1 MAKRR
6 VSLTHRKQ
14 RSVLTDMLPF
24 EVPPTFSNRGFYRF
38 LRDNYVEIENKQ
50 LRWVCETDAL
60 DRTMRLLF
68 GINSAE
74 GVTTEVVTEWGKTKI
89 RRSVPI
95 EKCQMATIPFNFMVS
110 HNLDG
115 RTLSVIHPRNQ
126 VAVAS
131 FYATHSALII
141 YHTSVSEFS
150 IRRPVSVSRYAYF
163 KDKLHDE
170 RLDGVAG
177 LEEEDR
183 EYEQLG
189 SYFVYRKYRNIH
201 RFFESYK
208 YHRSEKKYDAM
219 VQIDV
224 SKCFDSIYTHS
235 LSWAVLGKDQTK
247 FSLRKSNG
255 TFSGHF
261 DALMRHLNH
270 NETNGIVIGPE
281 FSRIFAEIIL
291 QSVDAEVIVRLAK
304 GANLTHKVD
313 YEIFRYVDDFFVF
326 YNEDSTQLK
335 IFETLQQVLK
345 GKKLSINTAKIKY
358 YQKPI
363 ITEITIAKERISTLL
378 NDEVD
383 PACEEEPSVGA
394 SLPPEQKLVC
404 AINANRLIIR
414 YKAAI
419 KKAGVTYGDLLNYTF
434 AIVENKLEKL
444 FNAYS
449 ASNKADR
456 DSKHLS
462 NALLAIME
470 FAFFAYSASPKVN
483 HTIRLCRMIATSVD
497 FLHAQGFPYEQKH
510 LLFKYVHD
518 NVMQQLEKNTM
529 SVHREIESLYLLI
542 SLSQIGREY
551 WLPVSVLLRHFLIN
565 EKEDK
570 INEEKGKKNYV
581 RPAGFMSHFSIT
593 ILLSY
598 IKNKVR
604 YKKLKAF
611 VEAHI
616 IEKLEYMK
624 AHCRND
630 AEALIMLL
638 DLVVCPYISDA
649 TKDSVGLIF
658 GLDAAGLESVQSAN
672 GQWFTAWGDK
682 FDLGKELDAKRSREV
697 Y

>member
-24 EVPPTFSNRGFYRF
+24 EVPPTFSNRGYYRF
-38 LRDNYVEIENKQ
+38 LRDNSIEIENGH
-50 LRWVCETDAL
+50 LRWVCATDAL

-68 GINSAE
+68 GIKAAA
-74 GVTTEVVTEWGKTKI
+74 VIDTEVVTEWGKEKS

-95 EKCQMATIPFNFMVS
+95 GKCEMATIPFNFRVA

-115 RTLSVIHPRNQ
+115 RTLSVVHPRNQ

-163 KDKLHDE
+163 KDKLHEE
-170 RLDGVAG
+170 RLDSVAG

-235 LSWAVLGKDQTK
+235 LPWAVLGKDQTK
-247 FSLRKSNG
+247 FSLEASKG
-255 TFSGHF
+255 TFGGRF
-261 DALMRHLNH
+261 DALMQNLNH
-270 NETNGIVIGPE
+270 KETNGIVIGPE

-291 QSVDAEVIVRLAK
+291 QSVDVELIKQLAE

-326 YNEDSTQLK
+326 YNEESTQLK
-335 IFETLQQVLK
+335 IFETLQEILK
-345 GKKLSINTAKIKY
+345 GKKLSINTAKIKH

-363 ITEITIAKERISTLL
+363 ITEITIAKERISALL
-378 NDEVD
+378 NAEID
-383 PACEEEPSVGA
+383 PLCEEEPPVD
-394 SLPPEQKLVC
+394 PTKHPKQKLVC
-404 AINANRLIIR
+404 AINPNRLIIR

-419 KKAGVTYGDLLNYTF
+419 KEAGVTYGDLLNYTF
-434 AIVENKLEKL
+434 AITENKIEKL
-444 FNAYS
+444 FKAYV
-449 ASNKADR
+449 ASDKSDR
-456 DSKHLS
+456 DRKRLS
-462 NALLAIME
+462 NGLLAIME

-483 HTIRLCRMIATSVD
+483 HTIRICRMIATSVD
-497 FLHAQGFPYEQKH
+497 FVHAQGLPYEQKH

-529 SVHREIESLYLLI
+529 SVHREVENLYLLI
-542 SLSQIGREY
+542 ALSQIGREY
-551 WLPVSVLLRHFLIN
+551 WLPVSVILRHFLI
-565 EKEDK
+565 KE
-570 INEEKGKKNYV
+570 EEGTGNYI
-581 RPAGFMSHFSIT
+581 RPTGFMNHFSIT
-593 ILLSY
+593 TLLSY
-598 IKNKVR
+598 IQDKVR
-604 YKKLKAF
+604 YGKLKTF
-611 VEAHI
+611 IEAHI
-616 IEKLEYMK
+616 IAKLEYMK
-624 AHCRND
+624 AHCPND
-630 AEALIMLL
+630 AETLIMLL
-638 DLVVCPYISDA
+638 DLVVCPYITTA
-649 TKDSVGLIF
+649 TKDAIGLIF
-658 GLDAAGLESVQSAN
+658 KLDAAGLASVQSAN
-672 GQWFTAWGDK
+672 DHWFTAWGSK

>member
-24 EVPPTFSNRGFYRF
+24 EVPPTFSNRGYYRF
-38 LRDNYVEIENKQ
+38 LRDNSIEIENGQ
-50 LRWVCETDAL
+50 LRWICETDAL

-68 GINSAE
+68 GIDPSADI
-74 GVTTEVVTEWGKTKI
+74 TPEVVTEWGKQKA
-89 RRSVPI
+89 RRSVPLK
-95 EKCQMATIPFNFMVS
+95 KCKMATMPFNFRVA

-115 RTLSVIHPRNQ
+115 RTLSVVHPRNQ
-126 VAVAS
+126 VEVAS

-163 KDKLHDE
+163 KDKLHEE
-170 RLDGVAG
+170 RLDSVAG

-235 LSWAVLGKDQTK
+235 LPWAVLGKDQTK
-247 FSLRKSNG
+247 FSLDASKG
-255 TFSGHF
+255 TFGGRF
-261 DALMRHLNH
+261 DALMQNLNH
-270 NETNGIVIGPE
+270 KETNGIVIGPE

-291 QSVDAEVIVRLAK
+291 QSVDSELIRQLAE

-326 YNEDSTQLK
+326 YNEESTQLK
-335 IFETLQQVLK
+335 IFETLQDILK
-345 GKKLSINTAKIKY
+345 GKKLSINTAKIKH

-363 ITEITIAKERISTLL
+363 ITEITIAKERISALL
-378 NDEVD
+378 NAEID
-383 PACEEEPSVGA
+383 PACEEEPLA
-394 SLPPEQKLVC
+394 DPTKPPKQKLVC
-404 AINANRLIIR
+404 SINANRLIIR

-419 KKAGVTYGDLLNYTF
+419 KEAGVTYGDLLNYTF
-434 AIVENKLEKL
+434 AITENKIEKL
-444 FNAYS
+444 FKAYV
-449 ASNKADR
+449 ASDKSDR
-456 DSKHLS
+456 DRKRLS

-497 FLHAQGFPYEQKH
+497 FLHAQGLPYEQKH

-529 SVHREIESLYLLI
+529 SVHREVESLYLLI
-542 SLSQIGREY
+542 ALPQIGREY
-551 WLPVSVLLRHFLIN
+551 WLPVSVLLRHFLI
-565 EKEDK
+565 KE
-570 INEEKGKKNYV
+570 EENTGNYI
-581 RPAGFMSHFSIT
+581 RPTGFMNHFSVT

-598 IKNKVR
+598 IKDKVR
-604 YKKLKAF
+604 YAKLKIF
-611 VEAHI
+611 IEAHI
-616 IEKLEYMK
+616 IAKLEYMK
-624 AHCRND
+624 AHCPDD
-630 AEALIMLL
+630 AETLIMLL
-638 DLVVCPYISDA
+638 DLVVCPYISAA
-649 TKDSVGLIF
+649 TKDAIGLIF
-658 GLDAAGLESVQSAN
+658 KLDAAGLASVQAAN
-672 GQWFTAWGDK
+672 DHWFTAWGDK

>member
-1 MAKRR
+1 
-6 VSLTHRKQ
+6 
-14 RSVLTDMLPF
+14 MLPF
-24 EVPPTFSNRGFYRF
+24 EVPPTFSNRGYYAF
-38 LRDNYVEIENKQ
+38 LRDNSIEIEKGQ
-50 LRWVCETDAL
+50 LRWICETANL
-60 DRTMRLLF
+60 DQTMRLLF
-68 GINSAE
+68 GFTPTAVIA
-74 GVTTEVVTEWGKTKI
+74 TEVVNEWGKQKT

-95 EKCQMATIPFNFMVS
+95 GKCQMATIPFNFRVA

-115 RTLSVIHPRNQ
+115 RTLSVVHPRNQ

-150 IRRPVSVSRYAYF
+150 IRHPVSVSRYAYF
-163 KDKLHDE
+163 KDKLHQD
-170 RLDGVAG
+170 RLDAVAG
-177 LEEEDR
+177 VEEEDR

-235 LSWAVLGKDQTK
+235 LPWAVLGKDQTK
-247 FSLRKSNG
+247 FSLEESKG
-255 TFSGHF
+255 TFGGRF
-261 DALMRHLNH
+261 DALMQNLNH

-291 QSVDAEVIVRLAK
+291 QSIDAQLITQLAE
-304 GANLTHKVD
+304 GAKLTHKVD

-326 YNEDSTQLK
+326 YNQESTHLK
-335 IFETLQQVLK
+335 IFETLQETLK
-345 GKKLSINTAKIKY
+345 SKKLSINTAKIKH

-378 NDEVD
+378 NDEIN
-383 PACEEEPSVGA
+383 PACVEEPLDDPFI
-394 SLPPEQKLVC
+394 LPKQTLVC

-414 YKAAI
+414 YKAAL
-419 KKAGVTYGDLLNYTF
+419 KEAGVTYGDLLNYTF
-434 AIVENKLEKL
+434 AITENKIEKL
-444 FNAYS
+444 FTAYLES
-449 ASNKADR
+449 GKSDR
-456 DSKHLS
+456 DRKRLS
-462 NALLAIME
+462 STLLAIME
-470 FAFFAYSASPKVN
+470 FSFFAYSASPKVN
-483 HTIRLCRMIATSVD
+483 HTIRLCRMIAASVD
-497 FLHAQGFPYEQKH
+497 FLHAQGLSYELKH

-551 WLPVSVLLRHFLIN
+551 WLPVSVLLRHFLI
-565 EKEDK
+565 
-570 INEEKGKKNYV
+570 EEEEGTGNYV
-581 RPAGFMSHFSIT
+581 RPSGFMNHFSIT
-593 ILLSY
+593 ILLTY
-598 IKNKVR
+598 IKDKIR
-604 YKKLKAF
+604 YAKLRGF
-611 VEAHI
+611 VEAHVI
-616 IEKLEYMK
+616 VKLNYMK
-624 AHCRND
+624 AHCPND
-630 AEALIMLL
+630 AETLIMLF
-638 DLVVCPYISDA
+638 DLIVCPYISNA
-649 TKDSVGLIF
+649 TKIAIGGTF
-658 GLDAAGLESVQSAN
+658 GLDAASLSSVQSAN
-672 GQWFTAWGDK
+672 DYWFTAWGDK

>member
-24 EVPPTFSNRGFYRF
+24 EVPPTFSNRGYYRF
-38 LRDNYVEIENKQ
+38 LRNNGIEIEKGQ
-50 LRWVCETDAL
+50 LRWICETTDL
-60 DRTMRLLF
+60 DLTMRLLF
-68 GINSAE
+68 GIEPAT
-74 GVTTEVVTEWGKTKI
+74 VIATEVVTEWGKQKTL
-89 RRSVPI
+89 RSVHTG
-95 EKCQMATIPFNFMVS
+95 KCQMATIPFNFRVA

-115 RTLSVIHPRNQ
+115 RTLSVVHPRNQ

-163 KDKLHDE
+163 KDKLHEE
-170 RLDGVAG
+170 RFDVVAG
-177 LEEEDR
+177 VEEDER

-189 SYFVYRKYRNIH
+189 SYFVYQKYRNIH

-235 LSWAVLGKDQTK
+235 LPWAVLGKDQTK
-247 FSLRKSNG
+247 FNLDESKA
-255 TFSGHF
+255 TFGGLF
-261 DALMRHLNH
+261 DALMQNLNH
-270 NETNGIVIGPE
+270 KETNGIVIGPE
-281 FSRIFAEIIL
+281 FSRVFAEIIL
-291 QSVDAEVIVRLAK
+291 QSVDVELVTKLAVRE
-304 GANLTHKVD
+304 NLTHKVD

-326 YNEDSTQLK
+326 YNKESTQLK
-335 IFETLQQVLK
+335 IFETLQEALK
-345 GKKLSINTAKIKY
+345 SKKLSINTAKIKH

-378 NDEVD
+378 NDEID
-383 PACEEEPSVGA
+383 PVCKEEALADPTV
-394 SLPPEQKLVC
+394 PPKQNLVC
-404 AINANRLIIR
+404 AISANRLIIR
-414 YKAAI
+414 YKSAI
-419 KKAGVTYGDLLNYTF
+419 KEAGVTYGDLLNYTF
-434 AIVENKLEKL
+434 AIAENKIEKL
-444 FNAYS
+444 FKAYVACAKS
-449 ASNKADR
+449 DR
-456 DSKHLS
+456 DRKCLS

-497 FLHAQGFPYEQKH
+497 FLYAQRLQYELKH

-518 NVMQQLEKNTM
+518 NVMLQLEKNTM
-529 SVHREIESLYLLI
+529 SIHREIESLYLLI

-551 WLPVSVLLRHFLIN
+551 WLPVSVLLRHFLIK
-565 EKEDK
+565 EKEGTGD
-570 INEEKGKKNYV
+570 YV

-598 IKNKVR
+598 IKDKVR
-604 YKKLKAF
+604 YAKLKAF

-616 IEKLEYMK
+616 IAKLEYGK
-624 AHCRND
+624 AHCPND
-630 AEALIMLL
+630 TETLIMLL
-638 DLVVCPYISDA
+638 DLVVCPYISTAPRTASDRFLA
-649 TKDSVGLIF
+649 WMQQASRLFSLPTITGLP
-658 GLDAAGLESVQSAN
+658 
-672 GQWFTAWGDK
+672 
-682 FDLGKELDAKRSREV
+682 LGGINSISGKS
-697 Y
+697 

>member
-38 LRDNYVEIENKQ
+38 LRDNSIEIESAQ
-50 LRWVCETDAL
+50 LRWVCGTGAL

-68 GINSAE
+68 GISPTAAI
-74 GVTTEVVTEWGKTKI
+74 TTEIVTEWGKEKK

-95 EKCQMATIPFNFMVS
+95 NKCQMATIPFNFRVAHS
-110 HNLDG
+110 LDG
-115 RTLSVIHPRNQ
+115 RTLSVVHPRNQ

-141 YHTSVSEFS
+141 YHTSNSEFS

-163 KDKLHDE
+163 KDKLHEE
-170 RLDGVAG
+170 RFDGVAG

-208 YHRSEKKYDAM
+208 YHRCEKKYDAM

-235 LSWAVLGKDQTK
+235 LPWAVLGKDQAK
-247 FSLRKSNG
+247 FSLEESKG
-255 TFSGHF
+255 TFGGRF
-261 DALMRHLNH
+261 DALMQSLNH
-270 NETNGIVIGPE
+270 KETNGIVIGPE
-281 FSRIFAEIIL
+281 FSRIFAEIVL
-291 QSVDAEVIVRLAK
+291 QSVDTKLITRLSK
-304 GANLTHKVD
+304 EANLTHKVD

-335 IFETLQQVLK
+335 IIESLQEILK
-345 GKKLSINTAKIKY
+345 DKKLSINTAKVKH

-383 PACEEEPSVGA
+383 PVCDKE
-394 SLPPEQKLVC
+394 SLTDSSQPLEQKLVC
-404 AINANRLIIR
+404 TINANRLITR
-414 YKAAI
+414 YKTVI
-419 KKAGVTYGDLLNYTF
+419 KEARVTYGDLLNYTF
-434 AIVENKLEKL
+434 AIIENKLEKL
-444 FNAYS
+444 FKAYT
-449 ASNKADR
+449 ASDKTNQDR
-456 DSKHLS
+456 KRLTKS
-462 NALLAIME
+462 LLAIME

-497 FLHAQGFPYEQKH
+497 FLRVQRLPYEQKH

-529 SVHREIESLYLLI
+529 SVNREVENLYLLI

-551 WLPVSVLLRHFLIN
+551 WPPVSVLLRYFLI
-565 EKEDK
+565 EEEEDT
-570 INEEKGKKNYV
+570 GKYI
-581 RPAGFMSHFSIT
+581 RPAGFMNHFSIT
-593 ILLSY
+593 VLLSY
-598 IKNKVR
+598 IKDKVR
-604 YKKLKAF
+604 YAKLKSF
-611 VEAHI
+611 IEAHAI
-616 IEKLEYMK
+616 DKLEYMK
-624 AHCRND
+624 AHCPND
-630 AEALIMLL
+630 AETLIMLL
-638 DLVVCPYISDA
+638 DLVVCPYISAA
-649 TKDSVGLIF
+649 TKDSIGQIF
-658 GLDAAGLESVQSAN
+658 ALDKADLASVQSSN
-672 GQWFTAWGDK
+672 DHWFTAWGDK

>member
-24 EVPPTFSNRGFYRF
+24 EVPPTFSNRGYYRF
-38 LRDNYVEIENKQ
+38 LRDNSVEIENGH
-50 LRWVCETDAL
+50 LRWICKTDVL

-68 GINSAE
+68 GILPSAGIAE
-74 GVTTEVVTEWGKTKI
+74 ETLTEWGKEKT
-89 RRSVPI
+89 RRFVPLN
-95 EKCQMATIPFNFMVS
+95 KCQMATIPFNFRVA

-115 RTLSVIHPRNQ
+115 RTLSVVHPRNQ

-163 KDKLHDE
+163 KDKLHEE
-170 RLDGVAG
+170 RLDSVAG
-177 LEEEDR
+177 VEEEDR

-235 LSWAVLGKDQTK
+235 LPWAVLGKDQTK
-247 FSLRKSNG
+247 FSLEESKG
-255 TFSGHF
+255 TFGGHF
-261 DALMRHLNH
+261 DALMQGLNH
-270 NETNGIVIGPE
+270 KETNGIVIGPE

-291 QSVDAEVIVRLAK
+291 QSVDAELIKQLAD
-304 GANLTHKVD
+304 GANLKHKVH

-326 YNEDSTQLK
+326 YNEESAQLK
-335 IFETLQQVLK
+335 IFETLQEILK
-345 GKKLSINTAKIKY
+345 GKKLSINTAKIKH

-363 ITEITIAKERISTLL
+363 ITEITVAKERISMLL
-378 NDEVD
+378 NDEINPV
-383 PACEEEPSVGA
+383 CEEEPLA
-394 SLPPEQKLVC
+394 DPAKPPKLKLVC
-404 AINANRLIIR
+404 GINANRLIIR

-419 KKAGVTYGDLLNYTF
+419 KETGVTYGDLLNYTF
-434 AIVENKLEKL
+434 AIFENKVEKL
-444 FNAYS
+444 FKAYV
-449 ASNKADR
+449 ASDKSDR
-456 DSKHLS
+456 DRKRLS

-470 FAFFAYSASPKVN
+470 VAFFAYSASPKVN
-483 HTIRLCRMIATSVD
+483 HTIRICRMIATSVD
-497 FLHAQGFPYEQKH
+497 FLHAQGLPYEQKH

-518 NVMQQLEKNTM
+518 NVIQQLEKNTM
-529 SVHREIESLYLLI
+529 SVHREVESLYLLI

-551 WLPVSVLLRHFLIN
+551 WMPVSVLLRHFLI
-565 EKEDK
+565 KE
-570 INEEKGKKNYV
+570 EEGTEDYI
-581 RPAGFMSHFSIT
+581 RPTGFMNHFSVT

-598 IKNKVR
+598 IKDKVR
-604 YKKLKAF
+604 YAKLKAF
-611 VEAHI
+611 IEAHI
-616 IEKLEYMK
+616 SAKLEYMK
-624 AHCRND
+624 AHCPND
-630 AEALIMLL
+630 AETLIMLL
-638 DLVVCPYISDA
+638 DLVVCPYISAA
-649 TKDSVGLIF
+649 TKNSIGLIF
-658 GLDAAGLESVQSAN
+658 GLDAAGLASVQSAN
-672 GQWFTAWGDK
+672 DHWFTAWGDK

>member
-38 LRDNYVEIENKQ
+38 LRDNSVEIERGQ
-50 LRWVCETDAL
+50 LRWICETDTL
-60 DRTMRLLF
+60 DCTMRLLF
-68 GINSAE
+68 GIDPS
-74 GVTTEVVTEWGKTKI
+74 VIITTEAVKEWGKEKT
-89 RRSVPI
+89 RRSVPFN
-95 EKCQMATIPFNFMVS
+95 KCEMATIPFNFRVA

-115 RTLSVIHPRNQ
+115 RTLSVVHPRNQ

-131 FYATHSALII
+131 FYAAHSALII

-163 KDKLHDE
+163 KDKLHEE
-170 RLDGVAG
+170 RKDSVAG
-177 LEEEDR
+177 VEEEDR

-235 LSWAVLGKDQTK
+235 LPWAVLGKEQTK
-247 FSLRKSNG
+247 FSLKKSLG
-255 TFSGHF
+255 TFGGRF
-261 DALMRHLNH
+261 DALMQSLNQR
-270 NETNGIVIGPE
+270 ETNGIVIGPE

-291 QSVDAEVIVRLAK
+291 QSVDAELIKQLAG
-304 GANLTHKVD
+304 GANLKHKVD

-326 YNEDSTQLK
+326 YNEESTQKK
-335 IFETLQQVLK
+335 IFETLQEILK
-345 GKKLSINTAKIKY
+345 DKKLSINMAKIKH

-363 ITEITIAKERISTLL
+363 ITEITVAKERISMLL
-378 NDEVD
+378 NDEIN
-383 PACEEEPSVGA
+383 PACEEE
-394 SLPPEQKLVC
+394 SLVDSAKPPKMKLVC
-404 AINANRLIIR
+404 GINANRLIVR

-419 KKAGVTYGDLLNYTF
+419 KETGVTYGDLLNYTF
-434 AIVENKLEKL
+434 AIIENKVENL
-444 FNAYS
+444 FKAYV
-449 ASNKADR
+449 ASDKSDR
-456 DSKHLS
+456 DRKRLS

-483 HTIRLCRMIATSVD
+483 HTIRICRMIATSVD
-497 FLHAQGFPYEQKH
+497 FLHAQGLPYEQKH

-529 SVHREIESLYLLI
+529 TAHREVESLYLLI

-551 WLPVSVLLRHFLIN
+551 WMPVSVLLRHFLI
-565 EKEDK
+565 
-570 INEEKGKKNYV
+570 EENGTGDYI
-581 RPAGFMSHFSIT
+581 RPTGFMNHFAIT

-598 IKNKVR
+598 IKDKVR
-604 YKKLKAF
+604 YAKLKSF
-611 VEAHI
+611 IEAQI
-616 IEKLEYMK
+616 IAKLEHMK
-624 AHCRND
+624 AHCPND
-630 AEALIMLL
+630 AETLIMLL
-638 DLVVCPYISDA
+638 DLVVCPYISAA
-649 TKDSVGLIF
+649 TKDAIGQIF
-658 GLDAAGLESVQSAN
+658 GLDAAGLASVQSAN
-672 GQWFTAWGDK
+672 DHWFTAWGDK